1 MNDYELGNLMKA
13 IELCFKE
20 NYCAMTFRDLYDKFY
35 PVDYDTLLYAARVL
49 EDNGRLIADGDI
61 IRLVV
66 R

>member
-20 NYCAMTFRDLYDKFY
+20 NYYAMTFRDLYDKFY
-35 PVDYDTLLYAARVL
+35 PVDYDTLLYTARVL